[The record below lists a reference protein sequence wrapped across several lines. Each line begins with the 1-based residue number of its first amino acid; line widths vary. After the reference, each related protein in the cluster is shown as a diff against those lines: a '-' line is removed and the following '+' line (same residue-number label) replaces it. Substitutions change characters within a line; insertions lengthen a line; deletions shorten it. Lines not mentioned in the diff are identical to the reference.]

1 MHTQTNEPG
10 SGPARS
16 GRRCSR
22 CGGLNPPDADW
33 CGLCHRSFAPPP
45 PPPHEPAGNLLFPL
59 DDPGPGGAAPPAAS
73 PDPLTASSFDQAA
86 ASITDPLTA
95 HGFDPLSAPSFD
107 PAAESDPVP
116 RFDPLPDP
124 TPAAG
129 QPRLAPVTPEP
140 VRAGHFVIAGGAISW
155 TCSFC
160 DQENPLDASLC
171 SVCGATFARVVRDP
185 EPERPA
191 RDPNTTAL
199 YSLFFPGAGHAYLGL
214 WGQAVARSVLSLWV
228 LVVAVVSA
236 LAGTGGGAVLVA
248 VTFTLAAFVL
258 WLVSAHDAYREA
270 SGEGRLVL
278 LRGRGFLFVTMGLL
292 GLLFLMLM
300 VGVVGA
306 GGVSPPAPG

>member
-1 MHTQTNEPG
+1 V
-10 SGPARS
+10 
-16 GRRCSR
+16 
-22 CGGLNPPDADW
+22 
-33 CGLCHRSFAPPP
+33 
-45 PPPHEPAGNLLFPL
+45 
-59 DDPGPGGAAPPAAS
+59 S
-73 PDPLTASSFDQAA
+73 PDPLTAPGLDPLTAPS
-86 ASITDPLTA
+86 TDPLTA
-95 HGFDPLSAPSFD
+95 PSTDPLTAPST
-107 PAAESDPVP
+107 
-116 RFDPLPDP
+116 DPLTAPSTDP
-124 TPAAG
+124 LTAPSTDPLTAPAAG
-129 QPRLAPVTPEP
+129 QPRPAPVTPEP
-140 VRAGHFVIAGGAISW
+140 VRAGHFVIAGGGISW

-236 LAGTGGGAVLVA
+236 LAGTGGASVLVA

-270 SGEGRLVL
+270 SGDGRLVL
-278 LRGRGFLFVTMGLL
+278 LRGRGYLFVTMGLL

-306 GGVSPPAPG
+306 SGVSAPAPG